1 MKLNHRSLVAVASFV
16 FAVSTASAQTYHN
29 IGYLGADGAA
39 AVGLDFMTSKVQ
51 FETKSGSDF
60 DLERKIFGLDVG
72 LNMGDGVAVYGALG
86 RIMTTEWS
94 EFRNFKGEGFEF
106 GFGAKTEAYTGVK
119 GKIVPYAQFNYVI
132 EDLEYKATDTATTKV
147 KAENSIYEFVVG
159 SVFVMTSNPR
169 FSPYAGFE
177 IFPINSGEIKFK
189 EDVPTIGSGSTAIS
203 VTSRTFEFNRDD
215 VINLKFGASAA
226 FGNFMLR
233 GEAIMISETTF
244 LASAGFL
251 F

>member
-1 MKLNHRSLVAVASFV
+1 MKFNLGKWFTITAILLT
-16 FAVSTASAQTYHN
+16 STSALAQTYHN
-29 IGYLGADGAA
+29 IGYMGVDGAA
-39 AVGLDFMTSKVQ
+39 AVGLDFMTSKAQ

-72 LNMGDGVAVYGALG
+72 LNMGDGVAVYGSLG
-86 RIMTTEWS
+86 RIMSTEWS
-94 EFRNFKGEGFEF
+94 EFRNFKGEGFVF

-189 EDVPTIGSGSTAIS
+189 EDVPTIGTGSTAIS
-203 VTSRTFEFNRDD
+203 INSRTFEFNRDD

-244 LASAGFL
+244 MASAGFL